1 MMYACRNY
9 VAKAVNNAV
18 ATIEQ
23 GTRQNAAMVEQTSA
37 ANAANAANAD
47 MVEQVSQVRGFLSG
61 FRLED
66 FARLPNRI
74 RLGLFSCLSDIR

>member
-9 VAKAVNNAV
+9 VAKAVNNVA

-23 GTRQNAAMVEQTSA
+23 GTRQNAAMVEQTSPA
-37 ANAANAANAD
+37 SANMAG
-47 MVEQVSQVRGFLSG
+47 QVSQVRGFLSG

-66 FARLPNRI
+66 FVRLPNRI
-74 RLGLFSCLSDIR
+74 RPGLFSCLSDIR

>member
-37 ANAANAANAD
+37 ASANMAG
-47 MVEQVSQVRGFLSG
+47 QVSQVRGFLSG
-61 FRLED
+61 FWLED
-66 FARLPNRI
+66 FARPPNRI
-74 RLGLFSCLSDIR
+74 RPGLFSYLFDIR

>member
-9 VAKAVNNAV
+9 VAKAVNNVV

-23 GTRQNAAMVEQTSA
+23 GTRQNAAMVEQTSPA
-37 ANAANAANAD
+37 SANMAGQGRAG
-47 MVEQVSQVRGFLSG
+47 QVSQVRGFLSG

-66 FARLPNRI
+66 FVRLPNRI
-74 RLGLFSCLSDIR
+74 RPGLFSYLSDIR